1 MAADF
6 LSVGSGWVVGMK
18 TIKID
23 CSRCVAPRSSCDDCV
38 VGFLMEAGPTPTL
51 NPQEQAALAVLS
63 RSRMVPP
70 LRLLQPDDAP
80 LHQAA

>member
-1 MAADF
+1 
-6 LSVGSGWVVGMK
+6 MK

-23 CSRCVAPRSSCDDCV
+23 CSRCLAPRSSCDDCV
-38 VGFLMEAGPTPTL
+38 VGFLLGAGPTPTL
-51 NPQEQAALAVLS
+51 NAEEQAALAVLS

-70 LRLLQPDDAP
+70 LRLVEPGDAT